1 MLPRVRAGP
10 DPGDGYGQARLC
22 ELVLDLLSR
31 LSADGAP
38 VLLVLEDLHWAD
50 RSSREVLAFL
60 GRNLRAERIAIALT
74 YRTGELESDDPLRR
88 LLAELARRPNVTRVD
103 LTPLDRAG
111 VALLVEAIAGE
122 PVPAALADELSDRSG
137 GNPFFVE
144 ELFAVHREGGGELP
158 ATLSE
163 AVLARVGALEPSAQR
178 LLIAVSA
185 AGGRTGAA
193 VLEAMVPDGGLS
205 SPLHEALDAG
215 LLVRDGDDVVLRHGL
230 IGEVVYGR
238 LMPAERSELHAEL
251 ARALAASGAPPAQL
265 ADQWHRAGRRADAL
279 AASVEAGLAAAA
291 DHAFA
296 EASSHL
302 DRALELWDPADA
314 PSLPVDHTELL
325 VQAARAARFGGDRE
339 RSVDLVRQAI
349 AELDP
354 RADPGR
360 AALLHARLGEY
371 LYWDDE
377 AALDCYGR
385 ALELLPAGSGTERA
399 RLLTAEGH
407 ALMGLRRWPEARA
420 RCESALAIARELGD
434 AREEAA
440 ARITLGLVLA
450 FLGEHEA
457 GEAHLRQ
464 ALLLPAGERLPR
476 AYVHLGELLRLDGR
490 HADAFAAMEEG
501 ERVAARLGMRGS
513 FGHFMY
519 VNAADDLIRLGRWDE
534 AADRLRRAER
544 LELALTAAVLHHG
557 LTGRLHALRGDTE
570 AARHRL
576 ERALELLAEGLP
588 AEFGT
593 PVRSALAALEL
604 AEGDPQA
611 AGRHVDAAL
620 AALGEDGDPLY
631 APELM
636 ALGVRAAADAAERAR
651 ALREDGGPA
660 TARRTDA
667 ARRARARRG
676 RAARRDGAPADRP
689 RRAGARG
696 RRARTGALAGRGDG
710 MGRARRALSGRL
722 GAVPARRGPARRG
735 RRPPG
740 GLGIARAGACGRDR
754 AGGSPAARGGRG
766 ARPPRAAPAARGRPR
781 RTGGAGHRRAR
792 ADRPRGRGPRAARGR
807 PDQPGDRR
815 AAVHHPQDRGHP
827 RRPRLRQARRAQ
839 PRRGRRPRTPPG
851 RREPPALTH
860 PRVYP
865 APTLGAATSHPC
877 PVLACA
883 AVADRRGLR
892 RRHRTPG

>member
-1 MLPRVRAGP
+1 M
-10 DPGDGYGQARLC
+10 
-22 ELVLDLLSR
+22 
-31 LSADGAP
+31 
-38 VLLVLEDLHWAD
+38 
-50 RSSREVLAFL
+50 
-60 GRNLRAERIAIALT
+60 
-74 YRTGELESDDPLRR
+74 
-88 LLAELARRPNVTRVD
+88 
-103 LTPLDRAG
+103 
-111 VALLVEAIAGE
+111 
-122 PVPAALADELSDRSG
+122 
-137 GNPFFVE
+137 
-144 ELFAVHREGGGELP
+144 
-158 ATLSE
+158 
-163 AVLARVGALEPSAQR
+163 LARVGALEPPAQR

-238 LMPAERSELHAEL
+238 LMPAERAELHAEL

-296 EASSHL
+296 EARSHL

-371 LYWDDE
+371 QYWDDE

-407 ALMGLRRWPEARA
+407 ALMGLRRWAEARA

-464 ALLLPAGERLPR
+464 ALLAPAPASGSR
-476 AYVHLGELLRLDGR
+476 APTCTSASCCGCDGR

-570 AARHRL
+570 VARHRL

-620 AALGEDGDPLY
+620 AALGEDRDPLY

-660 TARRTDA
+660 TAR
-667 ARRARARRG
+667 ARALLGELERVEAGPPDVTAHRLTARAELA
-676 RAARRDGAPADRP
+676 RAAGEHAPERWRAAATAWEELGEPYPAAWARFRHAEAQLGAGGDRRVAVGTA
-689 RRAGARG
+689 RAGAR
-696 RRARTGALAGRGDG
+696 
-710 MGRARRALSGRL
+710 
-722 GAVPARRGPARRG
+722 
-735 RRPPG
+735 
-740 GLGIARAGACGRDR
+740 GRDR

-766 ARPPRAAPAARGRPR
+766 ARPPRAAAAARGRPR
-781 RTGGAGHRRAR
+781 RTGGAGRRRAR

-851 RREPPALTH
+851 RREPPAADPPKGVPGSHLGGSNLT
-860 PRVYP
+860 PLPGVGMRR
-865 APTLGAATSHPC
+865 
-877 PVLACA
+877 
-883 AVADRRGLR
+883 RRGSS
-892 RRHRTPG
+892 RTPPASPDAGIQEESRCASAPPPPSSTPPWSRWR